1 MKSYVIDLECTY
13 PGCDEKY
20 CIDEINK
27 LCIKC
32 GRVLYARYDIEAV
45 KKNMSKDDLIKRD
58 PNMWRY
64 FEMMPVKDP
73 KNVICLGEGFTPI
86 FKAENLGKVEG
97 YSDLHI
103 KDEGLNPTGSFKA
116 RIRNQKSYYAICWKC
131 CRRNGCLCCCRKS

>member
-45 KKNMSKDDLIKRD
+45 KKEFDSKLKTKSS
-58 PNMWRY
+58 NK
-64 FEMMPVKDP
+64 EKKESP
-73 KNVICLGEGFTPI
+73 KKTE
-86 FKAENLGKVEG
+86 KK
-97 YSDLHI
+97 
-103 KDEGLNPTGSFKA
+103 PTAK
-116 RIRNQKSYYAICWKC
+116 K
-131 CRRNGCLCCCRKS
+131 

>member
-103 KDEGLNPTGSFKA
+103 KDEGLNHRLAVVSNPEFLREGSAVYDFFHPDK
-116 RIRNQKSYYAICWKC
+116 NQQI
-131 CRRNGCLCCCRKS
+131 

>member
-1 MKSYVIDLECTY
+1 MKSYVIDLDCTY

-20 CIDEINK
+20 SIDEINK

-73 KNVICLGEGFTPI
+73 KNVICLGLSLI
-86 FKAENLGKVEG
+86 
-97 YSDLHI
+97 HI
-103 KDEGLNPTGSFKA
+103 
-116 RIRNQKSYYAICWKC
+116 
-131 CRRNGCLCCCRKS
+131 